1 MKTAIYAG
9 TFDPITNGHLDIIQR
24 ASILFDKVIIAVA
37 KSPSKNPLFGLEQ
50 RAILVQQSTEHLKNV
65 EIIAFSGL
73 LADFAKQYNAD
84 CLIRGLRGADDIEY
98 EIQLAQLNQKLA
110 GELET
115 IFFPPAVEWRY
126 LSSTMIRE
134 IFRHQGDVSQFVPAC
149 VLDACKRL
157 NF

>member
-24 ASILFDKVIIAVA
+24 AAKLFDKVIIAVA
-37 KSPSKNPLFGLEQ
+37 KSPSKNPLFDLTS
-50 RAILVQQSTEHLKNV
+50 RAELVQQSCQHLANV

-73 LADFAKQYNAD
+73 LAEFAKQHNAD

-110 GELET
+110 GDLET
-115 IFFPPAVEWRY
+115 IFFPPAVQWRY
-126 LSSTMIRE
+126 LSSTMVRE
-134 IFRHQGDVSQFVPAC
+134 IFRHQGDVAQFVPAC
-149 VLDACKRL
+149 VNEMIKRL
-157 NF
+157 EK